1 MAAEGTI
8 SGVTDGGLAATHAPR
23 PPIRLLAA
31 PATGPER
38 NTIQARVFPLAC
50 WRVEDLRFEFDSS
63 FVLPDIQV
71 ELRLLASLI
80 EEHTRVDFPDGV
92 NPVRFPPPL
101 AVFGHADPV
110 SNDDYNKVL
119 SGRRAQAIY
128 GMLTRKTEL
137 WEDLFSHPFGG
148 DNWNTPQI
156 LGTMRAKVGRSED
169 TGPTTAATRAQLFAE
184 YMDRICQDFFDRPF
198 QIDPKDFLGG
208 GQDSGGKADFQGC
221 GEFNPVLMFSK
232 EENDRFNK
240 DNDKTARNEANIP
253 NRRVLVFLFRPGSK
267 VDPASWP
274 CPRAKEGVAAC
285 KKRFWS
291 DASKRREFQELRR
304 ENKETHDTFG
314 CRFYDRLA
322 GRSPCEQGEPQALF
336 HFSLLLRSNSGGG
349 VLSNLKYKIFVTDK
363 NLIEDKT
370 DDEGRVKHPIS
381 RAGDFR
387 MEIEGLDGFTM
398 IPSTPIEVV
407 DRLHRVEGFFILE
420 PGGPNDAD
428 FFLPVDPDETVE
440 KPEKPKPEEGANG

>member
-1 MAAEGTI
+1 M
-8 SGVTDGGLAATHAPR
+8 
-23 PPIRLLAA
+23 
-31 PATGPER
+31 
-38 NTIQARVFPLAC
+38 
-50 WRVEDLRFEFDSS
+50 
-63 FVLPDIQV
+63 
-71 ELRLLASLI
+71 
-80 EEHTRVDFPDGV
+80 
-92 NPVRFPPPL
+92 
-101 AVFGHADPV
+101 
-110 SNDDYNKVL
+110 
-119 SGRRAQAIY
+119 
-128 GMLTRKTEL
+128 
-137 WEDLFSHPFGG
+137 
-148 DNWNTPQI
+148 
-156 LGTMRAKVGRSED
+156 
-169 TGPTTAATRAQLFAE
+169 
-184 YMDRICQDFFDRPF
+184 
-198 QIDPKDFLGG
+198 
-208 GQDSGGKADFQGC
+208 
-221 GEFNPVLMFSK
+221 
-232 EENDRFNK
+232 
-240 DNDKTARNEANIP
+240 
-253 NRRVLVFLFRPGSK
+253 
-267 VDPASWP
+267 
-274 CPRAKEGVAAC
+274 
-285 KKRFWS
+285 
-291 DASKRREFQELRR
+291 REFQELRR

-420 PGGPNDAD
+420 PGGPNDED